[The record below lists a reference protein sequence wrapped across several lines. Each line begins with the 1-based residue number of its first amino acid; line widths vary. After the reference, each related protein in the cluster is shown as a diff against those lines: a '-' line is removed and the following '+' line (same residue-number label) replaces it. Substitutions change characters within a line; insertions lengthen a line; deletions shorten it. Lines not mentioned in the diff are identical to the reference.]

1 MKPGT
6 SKVFIVDD
14 DEAVLTALKRLL
26 AGEGFV
32 VETFSSA
39 SAFLEREPHDG
50 PYCLV
55 LDQRMPGVTGLEL
68 QRRILETDGALSVV
82 FLTGHGDVPTS
93 VAAMKAGAVDFLI
106 KPVDGDLL
114 IDAVRRALMR
124 SDDALQARRERDEFL
139 ARLVL
144 LTPRERQVG
153 TLVLQGLLNKQIA
166 WELGTALKTVK
177 THRARM
183 MQKLA
188 VGSVAELARL
198 AERTNTLTPTESPT
212 PGGAATPPQDTPDAR
227 WNQGRI

>member
-26 AGEGFV
+26 AAEGFL

-39 SAFLEREPHDG
+39 SAFLGREAHDG

-68 QRRILETDGALSVV
+68 QQRTLETDGALCVV
-82 FLTGHGDVPTS
+82 FLTGHGDIPTS
-93 VAAMKAGAVDFLI
+93 VAAMKAGAVDFLT

-114 IDAVRRALMR
+114 IDAVRRALLR
-124 SDDALQARRERDEFL
+124 SDDALDARRERDEFL
-139 ARLVL
+139 ARLLL

-153 TLVLQGLLNKQIA
+153 TLVIQGLLNKQIA

-198 AERTNTLTPTESPT
+198 AERTNTLRPAKLEISDNGHAPS
-212 PGGAATPPQDTPDAR
+212 QDTPDAR

>member
-26 AGEGFV
+26 AAEGFN
-32 VETFSSA
+32 VETFASA
-39 SAFLEREPHDG
+39 SAFLTRDSHDG

-68 QRRILETDGALSVV
+68 QQSTLETDGALCVV

-93 VAAMKAGAVDFLI
+93 VAAMKAGAVDFLT
-106 KPVDGDLL
+106 KPVDGTLL
-114 IDAVRRALMR
+114 IDAVQRALMR
-124 SDDALQARRERDEFL
+124 SDDALRARHERDEFL
-139 ARLVL
+139 KRLVL
-144 LTPRERQVG
+144 LTPREKQVG
-153 TLVLQGLLNKQIA
+153 TLVIQGLLNKQIA
-166 WELGTALKTVK
+166 WELGTAVKTVK

-198 AERTNTLTPTESPT
+198 AERTNTLTPMNLRTTGDHASQ
-212 PGGAATPPQDTPDAR
+212 PQGTAQER